1 MELWQDFLVSETGGN
16 WAIDQI
22 LSLIQPSKDEL
33 INAISEAEDSNYAFI
48 VVFGKHELVKG
59 ELPWAEDFIV
69 AEDFSI
75 KQSDICPN
83 SKRTTILYDSSP
95 PSQHHGSIPLNR
107 ASAPNEWEVA
117 LENAEM
123 GVVTITAPDDAL
135 ASFSEELIFSVL
147 NWSKSGHGI
156 LTIPQ
161 ALEFLGAAYSDANS
175 APQIYN
181 GGRRRNHFPL
191 AIC

>member
-1 MELWQDFLVSETGGN
+1 ME
-16 WAIDQI
+16 
-22 LSLIQPSKDEL
+22 
-33 INAISEAEDSNYAFI
+33 AISEAEDANY
-48 VVFGKHELVKG
+48 VFMVILGKHELVKG

-75 KQSDICPN
+75 KQAEICPD

-95 PSQHHGSIPLNR
+95 PSQYHGSIPLNKAL
-107 ASAPNEWEVA
+107 ASNEWGVA
-117 LENAEM
+117 LENTEM
-123 GVVTITAPDDAL
+123 GVVTITAPDDAA

-161 ALEFLGAAYSDANS
+161 ALELLGATDSDADS
-175 APQIYN
+175 VYQIYN
-181 GGRRRNHFPL
+181 GGRRRHHFPL
-191 AIC
+191 AIR